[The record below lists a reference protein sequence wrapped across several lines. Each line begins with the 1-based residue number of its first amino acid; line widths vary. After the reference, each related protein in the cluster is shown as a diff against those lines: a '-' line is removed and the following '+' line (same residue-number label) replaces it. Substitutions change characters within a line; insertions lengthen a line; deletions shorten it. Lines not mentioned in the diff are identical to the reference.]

1 MRKFLESLFGTS
13 KGQANMQD
21 IRVSKECRL
30 FVSVESASNIV
41 CYAAKGLVQDDMK
54 RGALEYHLKTRYDQ
68 IKNSFNFIPDE
79 VVSCWRFANID
90 KTKSTRL
97 SSISCVARKQR
108 NPSRYANTRSG
119 KRTSWTKRH
128 RLTKARSRTGAGFRT
143 QDYSTIHSKEMRSD

>member
-68 IKNSFNFIPDE
+68 IK
-79 VVSCWRFANID
+79 
-90 KTKSTRL
+90 
-97 SSISCVARKQR
+97 ARKQR

>member
-68 IKNSFNFIPDE
+68 IKNTFNFIPED
-79 VVSCWRFANID
+79 VV
-90 KTKSTRL
+90 T
-97 SSISCVARKQR
+97 
-108 NPSRYANTRSG
+108 
-119 KRTSWTKRH
+119 
-128 RLTKARSRTGAGFRT
+128 
-143 QDYSTIHSKEMRSD
+143 